1 MSSYALR
8 ALLCCTLIGSVSLQ
22 EIISELIFFQELRL
36 PHVLPL
42 REAHWNFN
50 PSEVLDAFLQLLLWG
65 HLLLGRFPLPCHGVT
80 RPRGP
85 HTKQVSSPGDWG
97 RTLFHRPVQSLDVG
111 LAGDRTHDDRFLGR
125 AGFWLGLGTG
135 SGELVEGSAA
145 LTLALALVTLAA
157 AVAVRRRP
165 SGWATLKTQSHKT
178 HKMSTE
184 HIWAKNKNS
193 QNDNRSQIVSH
204 FGSQCNFAV
213 GIRLQSPIKNPD
225 VWNPITKVKEL
236 KWAKIFFIFPF
247 MQFNQYSYY
256 KYPSNGTDVS
266 HFTQV
271 DAHATI

>member
-1 MSSYALR
+1 MSSYAR
-8 ALLCCTLIGSVSLQ
+8 CCVALIGSVSLQ

-42 REAHWNFN
+42 RKACWNFN

-65 HLLLGRFPLPCHGVT
+65 QLLLGRFPLPCHDVT
-80 RPRGP
+80 RPRVP
-85 HTKQVSSPGDWG
+85 HTEQISSPGNWG

-178 HKMSTE
+178 HKCQPSTQ
-184 HIWAKNKNS
+184 KK
-193 QNDNRSQIVSH
+193 SQIVSH
-204 FGSQCNFAV
+204 FGSQCNFVV
-213 GIRLQSPIKNPD
+213 GIGLRSGPFRNQD
-225 VWNPITKVKEL
+225 VWNLITKVKEL
-236 KWAKIFFIFPF
+236 RWNKRYSSFPITF
-247 MQFNQYSYY
+247 LQINQYRYY
-256 KYPSNGTDVS
+256 KYSSNGTDVS
-266 HFTQV
+266 QFTEV

>member
-1 MSSYALR
+1 MSSYAR
-8 ALLCCTLIGSVSLQ
+8 CCVALIGSVSLQ

-42 REAHWNFN
+42 RKACWNFN

-65 HLLLGRFPLPCHGVT
+65 QLLLGRFPLPCHDVT
-80 RPRGP
+80 WPRGP
-85 HTKQVSSPGDWG
+85 HTKQISSPGNWG

-125 AGFWLGLGTG
+125 AGFRLGLGTG

-178 HKMSTE
+178 HKCQPST
-184 HIWAKNKNS
+184 KKNS
-193 QNDNRSQIVSH
+193 KNDNRSQIVSH
-204 FGSQCNFAV
+204 FGSQCNFVV
-213 GIRLQSPIKNPD
+213 GIRLQSGPFRNQD
-225 VWNPITKVKEL
+225 VWNLITKVKERRWNKDIL
-236 KWAKIFFIFPF
+236 HFPL
-247 MQFNQYSYY
+247 YY
-256 KYPSNGTDVS
+256 CSSTNTDIINTPLMAQMFLILQKS
-266 HFTQV
+266 MLMPLFK
-271 DAHATI
+271 